1 MHIKSSKLC
10 ENFFKK
16 INESQDIYL
25 LVLLRFKKLFFTIKL
40 PIKLTDKNRENV
52 VHRFGEKY
60 LTNHFVK
67 FLQD

>member
-25 LVLLRFKKLFFTIKL
+25 LVLLRFKKLLFTIKL
-40 PIKLTDKNRENV
+40 PIKLDRQKIENISFIDSEKNIS
-52 VHRFGEKY
+52 
-60 LTNHFVK
+60 
-67 FLQD
+67 QIIS

>member
-25 LVLLRFKKLFFTIKL
+25 LVLLRCKKLFFTIKL
-40 PIKLTDKNRENV
+40 PIKLDRQKIEKISFIDSEKNIS
-52 VHRFGEKY
+52 
-60 LTNHFVK
+60 
-67 FLQD
+67 QIIS